1 MTGEELKKKL
11 LSVGLQQ
18 KDVAQKLGKSQQN
31 VSQMMTAA
39 DVRTGL
45 IEELCKAFDLPPSL
59 FYGDGGVTAT
69 NHSVA
74 LNGNGNDIKTTDEA
88 LVRVIERQSQ
98 QISDLI
104 DIISKQ
110 K

>member
-1 MTGEELKKKL
+1 MTGEDLKKKL
-11 LSVGLQQ
+11 AALGLQQ
-18 KDVAQKLGKSQQN
+18 KDIAKKLGKSHQN
-31 VSQMMTAA
+31 LSQMLTAA

-45 IEELCKAFDLPPSL
+45 IEELCDAFNLQPSY
-59 FYGDGGVTAT
+59 FYGGVSAT

-104 DIISKQ
+104 EIISKQ